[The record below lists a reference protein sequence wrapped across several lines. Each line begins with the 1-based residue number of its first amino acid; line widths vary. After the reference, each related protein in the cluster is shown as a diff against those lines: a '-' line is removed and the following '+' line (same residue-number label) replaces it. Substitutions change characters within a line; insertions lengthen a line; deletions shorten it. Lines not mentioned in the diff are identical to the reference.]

1 MEESVMALGG
11 GDVGD
16 RGDVDRARRRLLQT
30 IGIMGGTSLFS
41 GAVGRA
47 LAADSVTLPFA
58 NGKRAIVTYPQ
69 KRPLILMTSRPVQLE
84 TPMALF
90 NDNVITANDA
100 FFVRWHLADVPP
112 SIDADQFAIKV
123 HGRVKTPL
131 TLKVADLMK
140 NYEPV
145 EYTAVCQCS
154 GNSRGFFNPRVP
166 GGEWGNGAM
175 GNAVWK
181 GARLKDILDK
191 AGLES
196 DARQVRFN
204 GADQGVVPE
213 TPDFIKALDVDLAR
227 TPDVI
232 VAYSMNGKPLP
243 LLNGFP
249 VRLIV
254 PGYYA
259 TYWVKMLDDIE
270 VINRIDDNFWMA
282 KGYRIPADPCGCM
295 EPGQAGVKTIPI
307 NRMTVRSFIT
317 SAEDGAKVAGDKA
330 LVVKGIAF
338 DGGYGIKRVLFS
350 ANGGVTWHEAKLGK
364 DHGRYSFR
372 QWEARFTPKKGRK
385 YALQSMAVN
394 GIGESQRL
402 TPRWNP
408 GGYLRNIV
416 ETVHVNAA

>member
-1 MEESVMALGG
+1 MAFDGRADSG
-11 GDVGD
+11 
-16 RGDVDRARRRLLQT
+16 RGDVDPARRRLLQT
-30 IGIMGGTSLFS
+30 IGVMGGASLF
-41 GAVGRA
+41 GGGVARA

-58 NGKRAIVTYPQ
+58 NGKRAIVAYPQ

-84 TPMALF
+84 TPMSLF
-90 NDNVITANDA
+90 NDGVITANDA

-123 HGRVKTPL
+123 HGRVKAPL

-140 NYEPV
+140 NFTPV

-154 GNSRGFFNPRVP
+154 GNSRGFFDPRVA
-166 GGEWGNGAM
+166 GGQWGNGAM

-191 AGLES
+191 AGLEA

-204 GADQGVVPE
+204 GADKGVVPE

-227 TPDVI
+227 VPDVI
-232 VAYSMNGKPLP
+232 VAYSMNGQPLP

-259 TYWVKMLDDIE
+259 TYWVKMLEDIE
-270 VINRIDDNFWMA
+270 VISGIDENFWMS

-317 SAEDGAKVAGDKA
+317 SVEDGAKVAGDKA

-350 ANGGVTWHEAKLGK
+350 ANRGTTWHEAKLEK
-364 DHGRYSFR
+364 DYGRYSFR
-372 QWEARFTPKKGRK
+372 QWQARFTPKKGHK

-394 GIGESQRL
+394 GLGELQRL

-408 GGYLRNIV
+408 GGYLRNII
-416 ETVHVNAA
+416 ETVNVNAA